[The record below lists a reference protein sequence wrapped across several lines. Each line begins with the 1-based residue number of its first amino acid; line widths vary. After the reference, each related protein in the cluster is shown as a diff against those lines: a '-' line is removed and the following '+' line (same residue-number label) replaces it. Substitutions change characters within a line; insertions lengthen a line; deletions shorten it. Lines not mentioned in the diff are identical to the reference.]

1 MQDEK
6 EYVFVLTQKLSDS
19 STCHVSQ
26 EMAVSP
32 TTAASATTSSSDG
45 SATFG
50 YSDAEEEDD
59 DSVELDQ
66 MPVAMPFLPALDAST
81 QITIHDGYSEAI
93 MDAQHALDS
102 RLLAYSQYQL
112 MARPKQVLLKPRRP
126 KTERFVMTARPA
138 VVDRPVTVCM
148 GWQRVSNI
156 DSSSRDLLRVLEEDG
171 VSYEPHDTAYSV
183 KYLAPVLP
191 FGDCLFLS
199 MEQLLLYTEECEPLS
214 PEGIRKVATKFFL
227 AHYNS
232 STPEE
237 KQKIDKAIQNLY
249 YPTLKGGW
257 GVSPVQTRRFVAR
270 RSDKKMLLDKCAE
283 LQKRGYSW
291 GKAAE
296 AVYTEYAQPIVD
308 AHSYCDYM
316 TVGRGENMHF
326 LIGLNYSSRG
336 LISVDN
342 DPDNSRVAWG
352 DDFVLEALAT
362 AYQRDVFVVLVGC
375 GKMFFLPHRP
385 RGEVGLDQSTICH
398 SKGHAPCGCVGTD
411 RRSLAQL
418 ETDRDTV
425 AILSFAVA
433 VRRSS
438 NGSRCIISPNEGADK
453 GEAGCRSG
461 TAGMN

>member
-6 EYVFVLTQKLSDS
+6 EYVFVLTKKTTGAPQARGVPQEVVKSLGEAT
-19 STCHVSQ
+19 ST
-26 EMAVSP
+26 
-32 TTAASATTSSSDG
+32 TTSPCE

-50 YSDAEEEDD
+50 DSDDSVELAQEEREDDAELD
-59 DSVELDQ
+59 DSVELDA
-66 MPVAMPFLPALDAST
+66 MPVALPFLPAMDAST
-81 QITIHDGYSEAI
+81 QITVHDGYSEAI

-102 RLLAYSQYQL
+102 RLLAYSQYQQ
-112 MARPKQVLLKPRRP
+112 MARPKEVLLTPRRP
-126 KTERFVMTARPA
+126 KTEQFVMTARPA

-156 DSSSRDLLRVLEEDG
+156 DSSSRDLLRALEEDG

-214 PEGIRKVATKFFL
+214 PEGIRQVATKFFL
-227 AHYNS
+227 AHYDS
-232 STPEE
+232 STSDEQ
-237 KQKIDKAIQNLY
+237 QKINKAIQNLY

-270 RSDKKMLLDKCAE
+270 RSDKKMLLDKCAD
-283 LQKRGYSW
+283 LQTRGYSW

-296 AVYTEYAQPIVD
+296 AVYTSYAQPIVD

-316 TVGRGENMHF
+316 TVGRGENTHF
-326 LIGLNYSSRG
+326 LVGLNYTDRG

-342 DPDNSRVAWG
+342 DPDSSRVAWG

-362 AYQRDVFVVLVGC
+362 AYQRDIFVVLVGC

-385 RGEVGLDQSTICH
+385 RGEVGLQQSTICH
-398 SKGHAPCGCVGTD
+398 SKGHAPWFLLMRLTGSD
-411 RRSLAQL
+411 RGGDHYEPMLCERLRG
-418 ETDRDTV
+418 D
-425 AILSFAVA
+425 
-433 VRRSS
+433 
-438 NGSRCIISPNEGADK
+438 GSPEFGSIGD
-453 GEAGCRSG
+453 
-461 TAGMN
+461 

>member
-1 MQDEK
+1 MQDEKEEK

-19 STCHVSQ
+19 SACHVSQ
-26 EMAVSP
+26 EL
-32 TTAASATTSSSDG
+32 TAASPTAVTPATTSSDG

-50 YSDAEEEDD
+50 DSDEEEGDD
-59 DSVELDQ
+59 ESVEMDQ

-81 QITIHDGYSEAI
+81 QITIHDGYSDAV

-102 RLLAYSQYQL
+102 RLLAYSQYQQ
-112 MARPKQVLLKPRRP
+112 MAQPKQVLTPRRF
-126 KTERFVMTARPA
+126 KTEPFVMTARPA

-214 PEGIRKVATKFFL
+214 PEGIRQVATKFFL
-227 AHYNS
+227 AHYNAS
-232 STPEE
+232 SPEE
-237 KQKIDKAIQNLY
+237 QQKIDKAIQNLY

-283 LQKRGYSW
+283 LQRRGYSW

-296 AVYTEYAQPIVD
+296 AVYTEYAQPIVN

-316 TVGRGENMHF
+316 KPRPHLGGQRSGQLACGV
-326 LIGLNYSSRG
+326 
-336 LISVDN
+336 
-342 DPDNSRVAWG
+342 G

-362 AYQRDVFVVLVGC
+362 AYQRDIFVVLVGC

-385 RGEVGLDQSTICH
+385 RGEVGLEQSTICH
-398 SKGHAPCGCVGTD
+398 SKGHAPWFLLMRLTGSD
-411 RRSLAQL
+411 RGGDHYEPMLCERLRG
-418 ETDRDTV
+418 D
-425 AILSFAVA
+425 
-433 VRRSS
+433 
-438 NGSRCIISPNEGADK
+438 GSPEFGSIGD
-453 GEAGCRSG
+453 
-461 TAGMN
+461 

>member
-1 MQDEK
+1 MQAEKEEK
-6 EYVFVLTQKLSDS
+6 EYVFVVKQKLSDS
-19 STCHVSQ
+19 SVSH
-26 EMAVSP
+26 ELVASP
-32 TTAASATTSSSDG
+32 TEVTSVTTSFTSESTTFGDSDG
-45 SATFG
+45 ESEQEKRKEE
-50 YSDAEEEDD
+50 DAESEE
-59 DSVELDQ
+59 SVEMDSI
-66 MPVAMPFLPALDAST
+66 PVAIPFLPALDAST
-81 QITIHDGYSEAI
+81 QIMVHDGYSEAI

-102 RLLAYSQYQL
+102 RLLAYSQYQQ
-112 MARPKQVLLKPRRP
+112 MARPKQALLTPRRS
-126 KTERFVMTARPA
+126 KAEQFVMTARPD

-156 DSSSRDLLRVLEEDG
+156 DSSSLDLLRVLEEDG
-171 VSYEPHDTAYSV
+171 VSYEPHDTTYSV

-214 PEGIRKVATKFFL
+214 PEGIRNVATKFFL

-237 KQKIDKAIQNLY
+237 QQKIDKAIQNLY
-249 YPTLKGGW
+249 CPTLKGGW

-283 LQKRGYSW
+283 LQKKGYSW
-291 GKAAE
+291 GIAAE
-296 AVYTEYAQPIVD
+296 AVYTEYAQPVLD

-316 TVGRGENMHF
+316 TVGRGENTHF

-362 AYQRDVFVVLVGC
+362 AYQRDIFVVLVGC

-385 RGEVGLDQSTICH
+385 RGEVGLEQSTICH
-398 SKGHAPCGCVGTD
+398 SKGHAPWFLLMRLTGSD
-411 RRSLAQL
+411 RGGDHYEPMLCERLRG
-418 ETDRDTV
+418 D
-425 AILSFAVA
+425 
-433 VRRSS
+433 
-438 NGSRCIISPNEGADK
+438 GSPEFGSIGD
-453 GEAGCRSG
+453 
-461 TAGMN
+461 

>member
-26 EMAVSP
+26 EMAASP

-362 AYQRDVFVVLVGC
+362 AYQRDVFVVLVGSTV
-375 GKMFFLPHRP
+375 
-385 RGEVGLDQSTICH
+385 VGTTTSRCYA
-398 SKGHAPCGCVGTD
+398 SGCVGTD

>member
-1 MQDEK
+1 MQQQEEK
-6 EYVFVLTQKLSDS
+6 EYVFVLTHKLEDSDA
-19 STCHVSQ
+19 CHVSQ
-26 EMAVSP
+26 ELPSP
-32 TTAASATTSSSDG
+32 TTVTSATTASSDEMD
-45 SATFG
+45 
-50 YSDAEEEDD
+50 SDEEEQAEGESESEE
-59 DSVELDQ
+59 DSVEVDQ

-81 QITIHDGYSEAI
+81 QITIHEGYSDAI

-102 RLLAYSQYQL
+102 RLLAYSQYQQ
-112 MARPKQVLLKPRRP
+112 MARPKQVLLTPRRP
-126 KTERFVMTARPA
+126 QAERFVMTARPT

-156 DSSSRDLLRVLEEDG
+156 DSNSRDLLRVLEEDG

-227 AHYNS
+227 AHYNT

-237 KQKIDKAIQNLY
+237 QQKIDKAIQNLY

-283 LQKRGYSW
+283 LQKQGYSW

-296 AVYTEYAQPIVD
+296 AVYTQYTQPIVD

-316 TVGRGENMHF
+316 TVGRGENTHF
-326 LIGLNYSSRG
+326 LIGLNYSSNG

-362 AYQRDVFVVLVGC
+362 AYQRDIFVVLVGC

-385 RGEVGLDQSTICH
+385 RDEVGLAQSTICH
-398 SKGHAPCGCVGTD
+398 SKGHAPWFLLMRLTGSD
-411 RRSLAQL
+411 RGGDHYEPMLCERLRG
-418 ETDRDTV
+418 D
-425 AILSFAVA
+425 
-433 VRRSS
+433 
-438 NGSRCIISPNEGADK
+438 GSPEFGSIGD
-453 GEAGCRSG
+453 
-461 TAGMN
+461 

>member
-1 MQDEK
+1 MEDKQDDK
-6 EYVFVLTQKLSDS
+6 EYVFVLTSKLDASSASQDPPPSPAAATASSSESD
-19 STCHVSQ
+19 
-26 EMAVSP
+26 ED
-32 TTAASATTSSSDG
+32 SDG
-45 SATFG
+45 S
-50 YSDAEEEDD
+50 
-59 DSVELDQ
+59 VEREQL
-66 MPVAMPFLPALDAST
+66 PVAMPFLPALDAST
-81 QITIHDGYSEAI
+81 QITIHEGYSEAI

-102 RLLAYSQYQL
+102 RLLAYSQYQT

-126 KTERFVMTARPA
+126 SAERFVLTDRPA

-214 PEGIRKVATKFFL
+214 PEGIRSVATKFFL
-227 AHYNS
+227 AHYSAS
-232 STPEE
+232 SPEE
-237 KQKIDKAIQNLY
+237 QAKIDKAIQNLY

-270 RSDKKMLLDKCAE
+270 RSDKKMLLDKCAA
-283 LQKRGYSW
+283 LQKQGYSW

-296 AVYTEYAQPIVD
+296 AVYTQFATPIID

-316 TVGRGENMHF
+316 TVGRGENTHF

-362 AYQRDVFVVLVGC
+362 AYQRDIFVVLVGC

-385 RGEVGLDQSTICH
+385 RDEVGLDQSTICH
-398 SKGHAPCGCVGTD
+398 SKGHAPWFLLMRLTGSD
-411 RRSLAQL
+411 RGGDHYEPMLCERLRGDGSP
-418 ETDRDTV
+418 EFG
-425 AILSFAVA
+425 AI
-433 VRRSS
+433 
-438 NGSRCIISPNEGADK
+438 GD
-453 GEAGCRSG
+453 
-461 TAGMN
+461 

>member
-1 MQDEK
+1 MKEEK
-6 EYVFVLTQKLSDS
+6 EYVFVSTQKLSDS
-19 STCHVSQ
+19 SGCLISQ
-26 EMAVSP
+26 EMDASSITV
-32 TTAASATTSSSDG
+32 ASATTSSSNG

-50 YSDAEEEDD
+50 DSDVEDD
-59 DSVELDQ
+59 DDADSVELDQ
-66 MPVAMPFLPALDAST
+66 LPVAMPFLPSLDAST
-81 QITIHDGYSEAI
+81 QITIHDGYSDAI

-102 RLLAYSQYQL
+102 RLLAYSQYQQ
-112 MARPKQVLLKPRRP
+112 MARPKQVLLTPRRP
-126 KTERFVMTARPA
+126 KAERFVMTARPA

-171 VSYEPHDTAYSV
+171 VSYEPHDIAYSV

-199 MEQLLLYTEECEPLS
+199 MEQLLLHTEECKPLS

-237 KQKIDKAIQNLY
+237 QQKIDKAIQNLY
-249 YPTLKGGW
+249 FPSLKGGW

-270 RSDKKMLLDKCAE
+270 RSDKKRLADKCAE
-283 LQKRGYSW
+283 FQKCGLSW
-291 GKAAE
+291 GAAAE
-296 AVYTEYAQPIVD
+296 AVYTEYAQPILD

-316 TVGRGENMHF
+316 MVGRGDNTHF
-326 LIGLNYSSRG
+326 LIGLNYSSNG
-336 LISVDN
+336 LISVDT

-385 RGEVGLDQSTICH
+385 RGEVGLDQSTMCH
-398 SKGHAPCGCVGTD
+398 SKGHAPWFLLMRLTGSD
-411 RRSLAQL
+411 RGGDHYEPMLCERLRG
-418 ETDRDTV
+418 D
-425 AILSFAVA
+425 
-433 VRRSS
+433 
-438 NGSRCIISPNEGADK
+438 GSAEFGSI
-453 GEAGCRSG
+453 GE
-461 TAGMN
+461 

>member
-1 MQDEK
+1 MQDEKEEK
-6 EYVFVLTQKLSDS
+6 EYVFVLTQKLGDS
-19 STCHVSQ
+19 RDACHVSQ
-26 EMAVSP
+26 ELAASP
-32 TTAASATTSSSDG
+32 TAGATPTTSSSDE

-50 YSDAEEEDD
+50 DSGDLDARSD
-59 DSVELDQ
+59 DSVEVDE

-112 MARPKQVLLKPRRP
+112 MARPKQVLLTPRRP
-126 KTERFVMTARPA
+126 KTERFVLTARPA

-214 PEGIRKVATKFFL
+214 TEGIRDVATKFFL
-227 AHYNS
+227 AHYTS
-232 STPEE
+232 SSPEE
-237 KQKIDKAIQNLY
+237 KQKIDTAIQNLY

-296 AVYTEYAQPIVD
+296 AVYTDFAQPIVD

-316 TVGRGENMHF
+316 RVGRGENTHF

-362 AYQRDVFVVLVGC
+362 AYQRDIFVVLVGC

-385 RGEVGLDQSTICH
+385 RGEVGLEQSTICH
-398 SKGHAPCGCVGTD
+398 SKGHAPWFLLMRLTGSD
-411 RRSLAQL
+411 RGGDHYEPMLCERLRGDGSP
-418 ETDRDTV
+418 EFG
-425 AILSFAVA
+425 AI
-433 VRRSS
+433 
-438 NGSRCIISPNEGADK
+438 GD
-453 GEAGCRSG
+453 
-461 TAGMN
+461 

>member
-1 MQDEK
+1 MQDEKEEK
-6 EYVFVLTQKLSDS
+6 EYVFVLTQKLGDS
-19 STCHVSQ
+19 SACHISQ
-26 EMAVSP
+26 ELEASP
-32 TTAASATTSSSDG
+32 TAVTSATTSDG

-50 YSDAEEEDD
+50 DSDADEDAGSD

-81 QITIHDGYSEAI
+81 QITIHDGYSDAI

-102 RLLAYSQYQL
+102 RLLAYSQYQQ
-112 MARPKQVLLKPRRP
+112 MAQPKQVLLTPRRP

-214 PEGIRKVATKFFL
+214 PEGIRRVATKFFL
-227 AHYNS
+227 AHYTS
-232 STPEE
+232 SPPEE
-237 KQKIDKAIQNLY
+237 QQKIDKAIQNLY

-270 RSDKKMLLDKCAE
+270 RSDKKMLLGKCAD

-296 AVYTEYAQPIVD
+296 A
-308 AHSYCDYM
+308 
-316 TVGRGENMHF
+316 
-326 LIGLNYSSRG
+326 
-336 LISVDN
+336 
-342 DPDNSRVAWG
+342 
-352 DDFVLEALAT
+352 
-362 AYQRDVFVVLVGC
+362 
-375 GKMFFLPHRP
+375 
-385 RGEVGLDQSTICH
+385 
-398 SKGHAPCGCVGTD
+398 
-411 RRSLAQL
+411 
-418 ETDRDTV
+418 
-425 AILSFAVA
+425 
-433 VRRSS
+433 
-438 NGSRCIISPNEGADK
+438 
-453 GEAGCRSG
+453 
-461 TAGMN
+461 

>member
-1 MQDEK
+1 MQDEKEEK

-19 STCHVSQ
+19 SACHVSQ
-26 EMAVSP
+26 ELPASP
-32 TTAASATTSSSDG
+32 TAAASATTSSSDG
-45 SATFG
+45 SAALG
-50 YSDAEEEDD
+50 DLEAEEDAGSDA
-59 DSVELDQ
+59 SVEEDQ

-102 RLLAYSQYQL
+102 RLLAYSQYQQMVRGL
-112 MARPKQVLLKPRRP
+112 EGRR
-126 KTERFVMTARPA
+126 TRILAHILTRETVRRL
-138 VVDRPVTVCM
+138 VTVT
-148 GWQRVSNI
+148 GSTEASVADAQTPQ
-156 DSSSRDLLRVLEEDG
+156 DGAEDG

-227 AHYNS
+227 AHYTS
-232 STPEE
+232 SSPEE
-237 KQKIDKAIQNLY
+237 QQKIDKAIQNLY

-270 RSDKKMLLDKCAE
+270 RKDKKMLLDKCAE

-296 AVYTEYAQPIVD
+296 AVYTEFAQPIVD

-316 TVGRGENMHF
+316 TVGRGENTHF

-362 AYQRDVFVVLVGC
+362 AYQRDIFVVLVGC

-385 RGEVGLDQSTICH
+385 RGEVGLEQSTICH
-398 SKGHAPCGCVGTD
+398 SKGHAPWFLLMRLTGSD
-411 RRSLAQL
+411 RGGDHYEPMLCERLRG
-418 ETDRDTV
+418 D
-425 AILSFAVA
+425 
-433 VRRSS
+433 
-438 NGSRCIISPNEGADK
+438 GSPEFGSIGD
-453 GEAGCRSG
+453 
-461 TAGMN
+461 